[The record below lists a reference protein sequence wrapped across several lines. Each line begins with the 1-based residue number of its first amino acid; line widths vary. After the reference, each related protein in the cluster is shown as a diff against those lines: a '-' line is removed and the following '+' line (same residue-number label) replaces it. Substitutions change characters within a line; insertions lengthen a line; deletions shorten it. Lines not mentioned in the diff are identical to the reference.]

1 MAAAPPPPPRGGG
14 GDGWRLPPF
23 EGHVNGRTALGSLNN
38 LYNGLEHPHHHGE
51 RRDLNRQQVED
62 AWHMAANIQASREEQ
77 TYDDMHRI
85 QDYSWYLGVPAFRS
99 SDGLNRNLRFTQ
111 HAPHHDR
118 GTLSYRA
125 GGRRVRMPDL
135 INDVAPAAGV
145 ADLPHPVPQPRVQH
159 LPPPMD
165 YNATGRYVGTGA
177 GPSGPTGGG
186 LAEAG
191 PAAAPAEPADDAR
204 AGSPSLLDPA
214 WNAGGNNATVYE
226 AKTPARTVTSNS
238 GAPFADRMQ
247 RARTYGSEAR
257 RYAERTGMPN
267 PMEERRL
274 EREEQREEEERRRR
288 RLARLQRYDRDEV
301 RPRRRNRDEL

>member
-1 MAAAPPPPPRGGG
+1 MAAAPPPPPPPGGG
-14 GDGWRLPPF
+14 GNGWQLPNF
-23 EGHVNGRTALGSLNN
+23 EGQDDLGFLQNRPFVFNIRTGSLRSN
-38 LYNGLEHPHHHGE
+38 NGL
-51 RRDLNRQQVED
+51 
-62 AWHMAANIQASREEQ
+62 
-77 TYDDMHRI
+77 T
-85 QDYSWYLGVPAFRS
+85 
-99 SDGLNRNLRFTQ
+99 RNLRSTQ
-111 HAPHHDR
+111 HRPLDL
-118 GTLSYRA
+118 GMYGYSA
-125 GGRRVRMPDL
+125 GGRRLPMRDL
-135 INDVAPAAGV
+135 NSVAPAIGL

-165 YNATGRYVGTGA
+165 YNTSGRYVGTGA
-177 GPSGPTGGG
+177 GPSGPPGGG

-214 WNAGGNNATVYE
+214 WNAGGNNAAVYE
-226 AKTPARTVTSNS
+226 STTPARTVTSNS
-238 GAPFADRMQ
+238 GAPFADRMR

-288 RLARLQRYDRDEV
+288 RLARLQRYDREEV
-301 RPRRRNRDEL
+301 RPRRRRQDEL